1 MRRLAEMLGLSK
13 PPAKR
18 LADEKRTRERV
29 LRANGCSRSEAR
41 RIVAQTL
48 GNSRGRD
55 GQ

>member
-1 MRRLAEMLGLSK
+1 MKAIARLFGLGKSSAEKLAEQK
-13 PPAKR
+13 
-18 LADEKRTRERV
+18 RERERI

-48 GNSRGRD
+48 GTKRARD

>member
-1 MRRLAEMLGLSK
+1 MKRLAEMLGLRR
-13 PPAKR
+13 PPAKK
-18 LADEKRTRERV
+18 LADEKRARERV
-29 LRANGCSRSEAR
+29 LRANGCSRCEAR